1 MIFEYETRNH
11 RDMHIPKARLEYG
24 KRGFYF
30 YGSKIL
36 NEFPD
41 DIREQESLTRFKNIL
56 ESAFWIFK
64 AQTRPLGRV
73 ASFIISIV
81 VVFVLK
87 GFVLNKILNGI
98 KYFK

>member
-1 MIFEYETRNH
+1 MISEYEMRNH

-56 ESAFWIFK
+56 EC
-64 AQTRPLGRV
+64 L
-73 ASFIISIV
+73 
-81 VVFVLK
+81 
-87 GFVLNKILNGI
+87 LNLQGPNTTPW
-98 KYFK
+98 